1 MASLYTYVIKNFI
14 KVKNINII
22 PECCLIPLSNQ
33 SLPLSPTITT
43 VPCFS
48 QQRLVLPV
56 SDRIEKSH
64 KYMFLCGGLLTV
76 DSIMAPQNAH
86 LVNPKICVHVMLHSK
101 MTGVIEVIH
110 GIMVAN

>member
-1 MASLYTYVIKNFI
+1 
-14 KVKNINII
+14 
-22 PECCLIPLSNQ
+22 
-33 SLPLSPTITT
+33 
-43 VPCFS
+43 
-48 QQRLVLPV
+48 
-56 SDRIEKSH
+56 
-64 KYMFLCGGLLTV
+64 MFLCGGLLTV